1 MTSMW
6 VDVVRRRCEAAGI
19 GVSDELADGLA
30 GYLTLLARWNRR
42 INLTAFNLDVPT
54 DAAIDRLIVEAIAAA
69 RWVPAGPLRA
79 VDIGSG
85 GGSPAI
91 PLKLARPALRLVLV
105 EARTRKAAFLREAVR
120 SLGLVDVRVEASR
133 FEALCAAD
141 VELYGAVDLVTVRA
155 VRADPVLW
163 AAVVRVL
170 KPSGLILW
178 FADVG
183 QITEK
188 ILTEFD
194 VVDSAVGVVVLRRA

>member
-141 VELYGAVDLVTVRA
+141 VELCGAVDLVTVRA

-178 FADVG
+178 FADIG

-188 ILTEFD
+188 ILTGFD
-194 VVDSAVGVVVLRRA
+194 VVDSALGVVVLRRA